1 MLSLWF
7 ASGEDSLSVRQF
19 SVREGVSTL
28 FEVDLVARS
37 PNDDI
42 DLESLLG
49 RPAAFQI
56 QRALAGRSGAPRTFS
71 GICSGARQTRVEGSG
86 LSTYELRLVPPLWL
100 LTERRNHRIFQH
112 ASIPEIATRLLVEWG
127 IESVW
132 HIDKDAYPRLEYRVQ
147 HGESDFSFLSRLLEE
162 AGIAYT
168 FGAGRDRDEREQGST
183 VAFFDHLASTEP
195 RAGGPIAYQDSPG
208 GAAGPEY
215 VTGVRISHELRPGTL
230 TLRGFDF
237 RRKLDAPLFAV
248 ATSPVPGGPSDV
260 ESRLEQHVYSPG
272 SFFAEKAI
280 AEGARRGERPAADD
294 QGISR
299 ADEKIGKQQAERRLA
314 AARGGRRGVELAT
327 NVLDLAPGVVFS
339 IGGHGHG
346 DLADNRQL
354 LMTQLRL
361 SGTHDGEWAI
371 EGSAVFTDVPYQPA
385 KTTLKPLVQ
394 GVESAVV
401 VGPADEEIHTDEFGR
416 VRVQFPWDREGEF
429 DEGSSCWIRV
439 SQGWAG
445 AGYGMLALPRVG
457 QEVVVG
463 FFGGDPD
470 QPVIVG
476 RLFNTTSPV
485 PQKLPDNRT
494 ATTWRSST
502 SPGGEGWNE
511 ITFEDAKGQERVF
524 VQAERDLETLV
535 KANES
540 ATVGGHRSVQI
551 GATDAVAIALGQT
564 IAVGGGR
571 AVSVGGDHETTVG
584 NRYAV
589 NVGIPDAQSGARL
602 PTGLEIVDRKITL
615 STGEATITLEGPNIT
630 LEAAASILLNAAA
643 SITINGRADIHLG
656 AGANVY
662 LKARDGDLVVQGG
675 PNVLINPIAAAEDD
689 PGALPMDPPPDLEMD
704 DDVIEAEDGA
714 LFQPSEP
721 GWLERQL
728 APGGRWDPLRWGP
741 EHEDFG
747 NFHLGV
753 MAAAAGIPLGVMLR
767 QNGKRAAIERGESG
781 EHGNPGNGLFGG
793 KAPYGNTPEHHALMV
808 RGAKFHARCYQW
820 SDHDA

>member
-19 SVREGVSTL
+19 TVQEGVSSL
-28 FEVDLVARS
+28 FEVDLLARS
-37 PNDDI
+37 PSDDL

-49 RPAAFQI
+49 RPASFRI
-56 QRALAGRSGAPRTFS
+56 QRPLADGPGAPRTFH
-71 GICSGARQTRVEGSG
+71 GICSAARQTRVERSG
-86 LSTYELRLVPPLWL
+86 LSTYELRIVPPLWL
-100 LTERRNHRIFQH
+100 LTERRNHRVFQH
-112 ASIPEIATRLLVEWG
+112 ASIPEIVARLLTEWG
-127 IESVW
+127 IEASW

-147 HGESDFSFLSRLLEE
+147 HGETDYSFLSRLLEE
-162 AGIAYT
+162 AGIAFT
-168 FGAGRDRDEREQGST
+168 LGAAKEGDERDAAAT
-183 VAFFDHLASTEP
+183 VSFFDHLASTEP
-195 RAGGPIAYQDSPG
+195 RAGGPIAYQDSVTGAG
-208 GAAGPEY
+208 GREY
-215 VTGVRISHELRPGTL
+215 ITGVRISHELRPGKL

-248 ATSPVPGGPSDV
+248 AAAPIPGGPSDL
-260 ESRLEQHVYSPG
+260 EARLEQHVYSPG

-280 AEGARRGERPAADD
+280 AERSKRGDRPAADD
-294 QGISR
+294 RGISR
-299 ADEKIGKQQAERRLA
+299 ADEKVGKQQADRRLA

-327 NVLDLAPGVVFS
+327 NVLDLAPGTVFS
-339 IGGHGHG
+339 IGGHGHS
-346 DLADNRQL
+346 DLADDHEL
-354 LMTQLRL
+354 LMTHLRMT
-361 SGTHDGEWAI
+361 GTHDAEWTI
-371 EGSAVFTDVPYQPA
+371 EGSAVFTDIQYQPA
-385 KTTLKPLVQ
+385 RTTPKPLVQ

-470 QPVIVG
+470 QPIIVG

-485 PQKLPDNRT
+485 PQRLPENRT

-502 SPGGEGWNE
+502 SPGGQGWNE
-511 ITFEDAKGQERVF
+511 ITFEDAKGQERLF
-524 VQAERDLETLV
+524 MQAERDLETLV
-535 KANES
+535 KANAS
-540 ATVGGHRSVQI
+540 ATVGGNRSRQV
-551 GATDAVAIALGQT
+551 GATETVEIALAQT

-571 AVSVGGDHETTVG
+571 AVSVGGDDQTTVG
-584 NRYAV
+584 GRYAV
-589 NVGIPDAQSGARL
+589 NLGPSEERRGAL
-602 PTGLEIVDRKITL
+602 PTGLEMIDRKITL

-656 AGANVY
+656 AGANVV
-662 LKARDGDLVVQGG
+662 LKARDGDIVVQGG
-675 PNVLINPIAAAEDD
+675 PNVHINPIAAAEED
-689 PGALPMDPPPDLEMD
+689 PGAVPVEAPPDLEMD
-704 DDVIEAEDGA
+704 DDVLEAEDGV
-714 LFQPSEP
+714 LFQPDEP
-721 GWLERQL
+721 GWLQSQL
-728 APGGRWDPLRWGP
+728 APGGKLDPLRWGP
-741 EHEDFG
+741 EYEDFG

-753 MAAAAGIPLGVMLR
+753 MAAAAGIPLGVMMR
-767 QNGKRAAIERGESG
+767 QNGKRAVAEHGASEERGD
-781 EHGNPGNGLFGG
+781 PGNGLFGG

-808 RGAKFHARCYQW
+808 RGAAYHARCYRW
-820 SDHDA
+820 SDNDA